1 MAMRESEKLRL
12 VIDAAIEDGILTS
25 KKYNQILAQAA
36 SDGRE
41 DPEEIALLKNLH
53 EMIANGVVKK
63 VA

>member
-25 KKYNQILAQAA
+25 KEYNQILAQAA